1 MQQRAADESSGCAW
15 ALDASLERGE
25 EQMRVLLASRSPQR
39 SAILTQ
45 LGIPFRVQP
54 SEHDEQTVPG
64 DPVAT
69 VEENARGK
77 ALHVAA
83 RVPPEP
89 GEVVLGVDTIVVLGD
104 DILGKA
110 AGEVQAR
117 EYLLR
122 LAGRTHE
129 VVSGLC
135 LVAGGRVTCGHAVT
149 SVTFRPLSKDALDR
163 YLASGEWRERAGAY
177 AIQGLGSSFIQGV
190 RGDYFNV
197 VGLPVALLAD
207 MLEESGVGTLSWL
220 P

>member
-1 MQQRAADESSGCAW
+1 MK
-15 ALDASLERGE
+15 
-25 EQMRVLLASRSPQR
+25 VLLASRSPQR

-54 SEHDEQTVPG
+54 SGHEEETVPG

-104 DILGKA
+104 HILGKA
-110 AGEVQAR
+110 ADQAQAR

-135 LVAGGRVTCGHAVT
+135 LVAGERVACGHAVT
-149 SVTFRPLSKDALDR
+149 GVTFRPLTDEAVER

-177 AIQGLGSSFIQGV
+177 AIQGIGSSLIQGV

-207 MLEESGVGTLSWL
+207 MLEQLGVGALSWL
-220 P
+220 S

>member
-1 MQQRAADESSGCAW
+1 
-15 ALDASLERGE
+15 
-25 EQMRVLLASRSPQR
+25 MRVLLASRSPQR
-39 SAILTQ
+39 SAILAQ

-54 SEHDEQTVPG
+54 SEHQEETVPG

-110 AGEVQAR
+110 TDEAQAR

-122 LAGRTHE
+122 LAGNTHE

-135 LVAGGRVTCGHAVT
+135 LIAGEQVACGHAVT
-149 SVTFRPLSKDALDR
+149 CVTLRPLTDEALDR

-177 AIQGLGSSFIQGV
+177 AIQGIGSSLIQGV

-207 MLEESGVGTLSWL
+207 MFEQLGVGTLSWL

>member
-1 MQQRAADESSGCAW
+1 MK
-15 ALDASLERGE
+15 
-25 EQMRVLLASRSPQR
+25 VLLASRSPQR

-54 SEHDEQTVPG
+54 GLHAEETVPG

-83 RVPPEP
+83 RVPPAP

-110 AGEVQAR
+110 ADEAQAR

-135 LVAGGRVTCGHAVT
+135 LVAGERVACGHAVT
-149 SVTFRPLSKDALDR
+149 CVTFRPLTDEALDR

-177 AIQGLGSSFIQGV
+177 AIQGIGSSLIQGV

-207 MLEESGVGTLSWL
+207 MLERLGVGTLSWL

>member
-1 MQQRAADESSGCAW
+1 
-15 ALDASLERGE
+15 
-25 EQMRVLLASRSPQR
+25 MRVLLASRSPQR
-39 SAILTQ
+39 SAILGQ
-45 LGIPFRVQP
+45 LGIPFRVLP
-54 SEHDEQTVPG
+54 SAHEEETVPG

-89 GEVVLGVDTIVVLGD
+89 DEVVLGVDTVVVLGD

-110 AGEVQAR
+110 ADEAQAR

-135 LVAGGRVTCGHAVT
+135 LVAGDRLACGHAVT
-149 SVTFRPLSKDALDR
+149 CVTFRPLTEGALDR

-177 AIQGLGSSFIQGV
+177 AIQGIGSSLIQGV

-207 MLEESGVGTLSWL
+207 KLEQLGVGTLSWL

>member
-1 MQQRAADESSGCAW
+1 MSPG
-15 ALDASLERGE
+15 RGGE
-25 EQMRVLLASRSPQR
+25 PVKVLLASRSPQR

-54 SEHDEQTVPG
+54 SGHEEETMPG

-69 VEENARGK
+69 VEQNARGK
-77 ALHVAA
+77 ALQVAA
-83 RVPPEP
+83 RVPLEP
-89 GEVVLGVDTIVVLGD
+89 DEVILGVDTIVVLGEQ
-104 DILGKA
+104 ILGKA
-110 AGEVQAR
+110 ADEAQAR
-117 EYLLR
+117 DYLRR
-122 LAGRTHE
+122 LAGRTHD

-135 LVAGGRVTCGHAVT
+135 LVADGRTACGHAVT
-149 SVTFRPLSKDALDR
+149 AVTFRPLSAEAVDR

-207 MLEESGVGTLSWL
+207 MFERLGVGVLDWLS
-220 P
+220 

>member
-1 MQQRAADESSGCAW
+1 VK
-15 ALDASLERGE
+15 
-25 EQMRVLLASRSPQR
+25 VLLASRSPQR

-45 LGIPFRVQP
+45 LGVPFRAQS
-54 SEHDEQTVPG
+54 SEHEEETVPG

-69 VEENARGK
+69 VEKNARGK

-83 RVPPEP
+83 RMLVEP
-89 GEVVLGVDTIVVLGD
+89 DEVVLGVDTVVVLDGE
-104 DILGKA
+104 ILGKA
-110 AGEVQAR
+110 AGEAQAR
-117 EYLLR
+117 EYLQR

-135 LVAGGRVTCGHAVT
+135 LVAGERVACGHAVT
-149 SVTFRPLSKDALDR
+149 AVTFRPLTPEALDR
-163 YLASGEWRERAGAY
+163 YLASGEWRQRAGAY
-177 AIQGLGSSFIQGV
+177 AIQGLGSSLIQGV

-207 MLEESGVGTLSWL
+207 MLERLGVGALSWL